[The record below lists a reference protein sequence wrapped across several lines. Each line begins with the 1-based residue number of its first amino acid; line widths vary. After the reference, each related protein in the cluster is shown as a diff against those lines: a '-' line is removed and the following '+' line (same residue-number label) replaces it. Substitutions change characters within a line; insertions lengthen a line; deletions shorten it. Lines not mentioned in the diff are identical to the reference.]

1 MENEV
6 KEFLGNFDKEAL
18 EAEAYFGIRQY
29 GGGSEESF
37 IYANKSGLLRYSI
50 SLLEGYLQVDE
61 VLKSSDSTI
70 IHMPEGVDWIDIY
83 GDTFVDYIKPTNKKK
98 NELVEN
104 NDETK
109 TWKDKLIAYL
119 FVGIMLGF
127 ICLTIIGFFTVI
139 KWI

>member
-6 KEFLGNFDKEAL
+6 KEFLGNFDKEVL

-29 GGGSEESF
+29 GGGSDESF

-50 SLLEGYLQVDE
+50 SLLEGYIQVDE
-61 VLKSSDSTI
+61 VLKSSEKTI
-70 IHMPEGVDWIDIY
+70 IPLPDDVDWIDKF
-83 GDTFVDYIKPTNKKK
+83 GDTFVDYIQPTNKKK

-104 NDETK
+104 NDETE
-109 TWKDKLIAYL
+109 TWKDKMIAFL
-119 FVGIMLGF
+119 FAGIMFGV